1 MSSPVVLITG
11 ALTGIGRAAA
21 IIFAQEGAHIVVSGR
36 RDKQGQELVAELQG
50 LGAEA
55 IFVRSDVRKDE
66 DVRNLVD
73 QTVKRFGRLDIAVNN
88 AGTEGSPGLVTD
100 QTAESYAAT
109 FDTNVLGT
117 LLSMKHELRVMLPQ
131 GSGSIVNV
139 SSAYGSV
146 GAAGASVYVAS
157 KHAVEGLTKSAALE
171 VAGTGVR
178 VNVVA
183 PGTTDTGMLTRFTS
197 TDENKSALVSTVPVK
212 RLAKPKELGVSE
224 NVTILDD
231 GGNLKA
237 FGRMD
242 GAPIPTI
249 EMAQNKAYTAL
260 LGVSTQDFFNFIQ
273 GDPSLLAGIPTL
285 ARMAAWGGGFPIRV
299 NGEVVGAIGV
309 SGAPTVQNDVDCAR
323 AALALVSDEVQL
335 ARIAGGFPS

>member
-1 MSSPVVLITG
+1 LKEQEKTMLTKLEGKIALVTG

-21 IIFAQEGAHIVVSGR
+21 IIFAREGAHIVVSGR

-73 QTVKRFGRLDIAVNN
+73 QTVKRFGRLDVAVNN
-88 AGTEGSPGLVTD
+88 AGTEGAPGPVTE
-100 QTAESYAAT
+100 QTAESFAAA

-117 LLSMKHELRVMLPQ
+117 LLSMKHELRVMLPK

-197 TDENKSALVSTVPVK
+197 TDENKSALVSTVPFK
-212 RLAKPKELGVSE
+212 RLAKPEEIAHVIAFVASANASYMTGASIPV
-224 NVTILDD
+224 D
-231 GGNLKA
+231 GG
-237 FGRMD
+237 M
-242 GAPIPTI
+242 
-249 EMAQNKAYTAL
+249 
-260 LGVSTQDFFNFIQ
+260 
-273 GDPSLLAGIPTL
+273 
-285 ARMAAWGGGFPIRV
+285 
-299 NGEVVGAIGV
+299 
-309 SGAPTVQNDVDCAR
+309 
-323 AALALVSDEVQL
+323 
-335 ARIAGGFPS
+335 IAD

>member
-88 AGTEGSPGLVTD
+88 AGTEGSPGRVTD

-183 PGTTDTGMLTRFTS
+183 PGTTDTGMLTRFTN
-197 TDENKSALVSTVPVK
+197 TDENKAALVSTVPVK
-212 RLAKPKELGVSE
+212 RLATPKEIAHVIAFVSSA
-224 NVTILDD
+224 NASYMTGASIPVD
-231 GGNLKA
+231 GG
-237 FGRMD
+237 M
-242 GAPIPTI
+242 
-249 EMAQNKAYTAL
+249 
-260 LGVSTQDFFNFIQ
+260 
-273 GDPSLLAGIPTL
+273 LA
-285 ARMAAWGGGFPIRV
+285 
-299 NGEVVGAIGV
+299 
-309 SGAPTVQNDVDCAR
+309 D
-323 AALALVSDEVQL
+323 
-335 ARIAGGFPS
+335 